1 MELADALLQ
10 GQIDAA
16 IMKTSSIE
24 MIDEMG
30 DFTGFAS
37 DVKLIYSGEFTIKVA
52 TTEENVTDNYLSSD
66 DVINVYISG
75 IDSRGGINH
84 KNIVCLLI
92 NRHNNIDITTAHLI
106 NTAKRL
112 LCSTFYI
119 QWCQG

>member
-1 MELADALLQ
+1 MGAGGFMAEYPEYSNIMELADALLQ

-52 TTEENVTDNYLSSD
+52 TTEENVTDNYLQ
-66 DVINVYISG
+66 VMM
-75 IDSRGGINH
+75 
-84 KNIVCLLI
+84 L
-92 NRHNNIDITTAHLI
+92 
-106 NTAKRL
+106 
-112 LCSTFYI
+112 
-119 QWCQG
+119 

>member
-1 MELADALLQ
+1 MTAVDMLNNKSIGIGTAVDRESTDELIKKMGAGGFMAEYPEYSNIMELADALLQ

-52 TTEENVTDNYLSSD
+52 TTE
-66 DVINVYISG
+66 
-75 IDSRGGINH
+75 
-84 KNIVCLLI
+84 
-92 NRHNNIDITTAHLI
+92 
-106 NTAKRL
+106 
-112 LCSTFYI
+112 
-119 QWCQG
+119 